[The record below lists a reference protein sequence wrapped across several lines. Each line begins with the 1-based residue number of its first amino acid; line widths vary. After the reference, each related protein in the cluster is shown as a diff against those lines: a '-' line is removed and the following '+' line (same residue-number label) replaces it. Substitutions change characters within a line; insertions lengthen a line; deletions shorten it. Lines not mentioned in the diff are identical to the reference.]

1 MADSTTFV
9 QWAGE
14 SHLTDSFQSLFLGKE
29 LSDFYFEL
37 QYRIRKN
44 YEKMDPLL
52 ESKLEVLKDLL
63 RSFQYFLF
71 SAIQFGSDVLD
82 TYEYSDYTFG
92 NNRPYHEYRFLH
104 IQRNVEY
111 RFTPSEIYFGF
122 QSLIMEASSLLDKLT
137 GAIIEF
143 DSNYIL
149 YRNFSKERK
158 YIENRFNSLK
168 NGNNNDKVAQECNK
182 VLKNYFQQIEVAVH
196 FSNYE
201 KRLKENSTNLS
212 ASLLDIFNEC
222 KIHFDKIIINL
233 GSSKVNLRNEL
244 THNKNI
250 LGFNKDL
257 FCVFITD
264 NGKLYIDHI
273 INDFPIIAT
282 AHNLSRV
289 ISYFFI
295 QNITTLFNSLRIDA
309 EFSQVAKIPLNKYI
323 MFWENYYVDY
333 REYLNKGDSKI
344 KLYTMKTVNK
354 EHIDVCEECDE
365 KILEN
370 CIK

>member
-1 MADSTTFV
+1 MNINKSLEMVQIIAKGLGDLKDEVVFV
-9 QWAGE
+9 GGAIVALYIDDE
-14 SHLTDSFQSLFLGKE
+14 AAPEIRPTDDVDCVIEIINRASF
-29 LSDFYFEL
+29 Y
-37 QYRIRKN
+37 
-44 YEKMDPLL
+44 
-52 ESKLEVLKDLL
+52 KLEKNL
-63 RSFQYFLF
+63 RKK
-71 SAIQFGSDVLD
+71 
-82 TYEYSDYTFG
+82 
-92 NNRPYHEYRFLH
+92 
-104 IQRNVEY
+104 
-111 RFTPSEIYFGF
+111 GF
-122 QSLIMEASSLLDKLT
+122 KND
-137 GAIIEF
+137 IE
-143 DSNYIL
+143 
-149 YRNFSKERK
+149 
-158 YIENRFNSLK
+158 
-168 NGNNNDKVAQECNK
+168 
-182 VLKNYFQQIEVAVH
+182 
-196 FSNYE
+196 
-201 KRLKENSTNLS
+201 ENSPICRFIYCGIKV
-212 ASLLDIFNEC
+212 DIMP
-222 KIHFDKIIINL
+222 ID
-233 GSSKVNLRNEL
+233 
-244 THNKNI
+244 KNI